1 MWYLFINAMKNR
13 MFKIIDLFHLFQFLE
28 KYLNVLYTM
37 KYTQFFRKRFNITSR
52 NQSGFKQR
60 DSFINQFL
68 TITHA
73 LYQSLNQGFEVSGV
87 YFRYFK
93 GICQGLA

>member
-1 MWYLFINAMKNR
+1 MYSFIIENG
-13 MFKIIDLFHLFQFLE
+13 L
-28 KYLNVLYTM
+28 LYP
-37 KYTQFFRKRFNITSR
+37 

-60 DSFINQFL
+60 DSCINQFL